1 MRSVLCRRVRPRRHH
16 RKKGR
21 TMSISPLLPRLE
33 TPKLRLKF
41 FSFLHII
48 QSKGRWCCREA
59 LGTATKV
66 RRIERQTRCTVQ
78 QQYAVGTGGH
88 NVSVTLS
95 ILDQS
100 PVHDTDT
107 ATEALQH
114 TIELATKAE
123 AWGYHRFWVSEH
135 HGSNRVMGSSP
146 EVLIAHL
153 LAKTTRIRV
162 GSGGVML
169 EHYSP
174 YKVAENFNVL
184 ASLAPG
190 RVDLGIGRGPGGLPR
205 STRALQQGLGDRTQP
220 FAEKLLELEQFLHN
234 RLDETHPLYGLR
246 VSPVPPQP
254 AEVFLLGTTTAS
266 AELAASLGMPYV
278 FAQFLNSDASTM
290 GEALATYHTCFDA
303 TQRKPPRAMLALS
316 VIAADT
322 DEEARQYAS
331 DIKMVR
337 IRLESGRTFSVGSLT
352 AAEEFARQAQENYT
366 VTMHQMNVVH
376 GARDTVLQQLYDMQC
391 RYQVEELIIVTAIKD
406 FRKRLHSYELLSNA
420 HRGDGR

>member
-1 MRSVLCRRVRPRRHH
+1 MMRAVWTE
-16 RKKGR
+16 GN
-21 TMSISPLLPRLE
+21 
-33 TPKLRLKF
+33 
-41 FSFLHII
+41 
-48 QSKGRWCCREA
+48 
-59 LGTATKV
+59 
-66 RRIERQTRCTVQ
+66 TV
-78 QQYAVGTGGH
+78 
-88 NVSVTLS
+88 SLTLS

-100 PVHDTDT
+100 PVHDTET
-107 ATEALQH
+107 AAEAFQH

-123 AWGYHRFWVSEH
+123 TWGYHRFWVSEH
-135 HGSNRVMGSSP
+135 HGSDRVMGSSP

-169 EHYSP
+169 QHYSP

-190 RVDLGIGRGPGGLPR
+190 RVDLGIGRGPGGMPR
-205 STRALQQGLGDRTQP
+205 STRALQQGLEDQPLP
-220 FAEKLLELEQFLHN
+220 FAEKLLELERFLHN
-234 RLDETHPLYGLR
+234 QLEENHPLYGLR

-266 AELAASLGMPYV
+266 AAQAASLGLPYV
-278 FAQFLNSDASTM
+278 FAQFLNSDATTM
-290 GEALATYHTCFDA
+290 DESLATYHTCFD
-303 TQRKPPRAMLALS
+303 TTKRKPPRAMLALS
-316 VIAADT
+316 VVAADT

-366 VTMHQMNVVH
+366 VTMHQMHVVH
-376 GARDTVLQQLYDMQC
+376 GARDTVRQQLYDIQR
-391 RYQVEELIIVTAIKD
+391 RYNVEELMLVTAIKD
-406 FRKRLHSYELLSNA
+406 FRKRLHSYELLS
-420 HRGDGR
+420 RI

>member
-1 MRSVLCRRVRPRRHH
+1 MAVVALSARMLCAVWTEGH
-16 RKKGR
+16 
-21 TMSISPLLPRLE
+21 
-33 TPKLRLKF
+33 
-41 FSFLHII
+41 
-48 QSKGRWCCREA
+48 
-59 LGTATKV
+59 
-66 RRIERQTRCTVQ
+66 TV
-78 QQYAVGTGGH
+78 
-88 NVSVTLS
+88 SLTLS

-100 PVHDTDT
+100 PVNDTET
-107 ATEALQH
+107 ATEAFQH
-114 TIELATKAE
+114 TIELAQKAE

-135 HGSNRVMGSSP
+135 HSSDRVMGSSP

-153 LAKTTRIRV
+153 LAKTTRLRV

-169 EHYSP
+169 QHYSP

-205 STRALQQGLGDRTQP
+205 STRALQQGMGDGTQP
-220 FAEKLLELEQFLHN
+220 FAEKLLELQQFLSN
-234 RLDETHPLYGLR
+234 QLEETHPLYGLR
-246 VSPVPPQP
+246 VSPVPPQA
-254 AEVFLLGTTTAS
+254 AEVFLLGTTTSS

-278 FAQFLNSDASTM
+278 FAQFLNSDATTM
-290 GEALATYHTCFDA
+290 GEAMATYHTCFDA
-303 TQRKPPRAMLALS
+303 TQRKPPWAMLALS

-322 DEEARQYAS
+322 DEEARHYAS

-337 IRLESGRTFSVGSLT
+337 IQLESGRTFSVGSLT

-376 GARDTVLQQLYDMQC
+376 GSRNTVLQQLHDMQR

-406 FRKRLHSYELLSNA
+406 FRKRLHSYELLRNI
-420 HRGDGR
+420 

>member
-1 MRSVLCRRVRPRRHH
+1 
-16 RKKGR
+16 
-21 TMSISPLLPRLE
+21 
-33 TPKLRLKF
+33 
-41 FSFLHII
+41 
-48 QSKGRWCCREA
+48 
-59 LGTATKV
+59 
-66 RRIERQTRCTVQ
+66 
-78 QQYAVGTGGH
+78 
-88 NVSVTLS
+88 LS

-100 PVHDTDT
+100 PVNDTET
-107 ATEALQH
+107 ATEAFQH
-114 TIELATKAE
+114 TIELAQKAE

-135 HGSNRVMGSSP
+135 HSSDRVMGSSP

-153 LAKTTRIRV
+153 LAKTTRMRV

-169 EHYSP
+169 QHYSP

-205 STRALQQGLGDRTQP
+205 STRALQQGLGDRPQP
-220 FAEKLLELEQFLHN
+220 FAEKLMELERFLHN

-254 AEVFLLGTTTAS
+254 AEVFLLGTTTSS
-266 AELAASLGMPYV
+266 AALAASLGMPYV
-278 FAQFLNSDASTM
+278 FAQFLNSDATTM
-290 GEALATYHTCFDA
+290 GKALATYHTYFDV
-303 TQRKPPRAMLALS
+303 TKRKPPRAMLALS

-337 IRLESGRTFSVGSLT
+337 IRLESGRTFTVGSLT

-366 VTMHQMNVVH
+366 VTMHQMQVVH
-376 GARDTVLQQLYDMQC
+376 GCRDTVLQHLSDMQR

-406 FRKRLHSYELLSNA
+406 FRKRLHSYELLSNV